1 MKEKKAA
8 LKEKNAAIAVGV
20 ELASVHCGR
29 DGQMDQFDQ
38 LKEKNAAIAV
48 GIELASVHC
57 GRDGQMDQFDQ
68 PKASSPKTTKLSRPQ
83 APESKYRMIV
93 PSVKQ
98 E

>member
-68 PKASSPKTTKLSRPQ
+68 PNSPQTTKLSRPQ

>member
-8 LKEKNAAIAVGV
+8 LKLKEKKAA
-20 ELASVHCGR
+20 
-29 DGQMDQFDQ
+29 

-83 APESKYRMIV
+83 APESKYRMVV

>member
-8 LKEKNAAIAVGV
+8 
-20 ELASVHCGR
+20 
-29 DGQMDQFDQ
+29 

-57 GRDGQMDQFDQ
+57 GSDGQMDQFDQ
-68 PKASSPKTTKLSRPQ
+68 PKASSQKTTKLSRPQ